1 MPSLILLVAVS
12 LRIYHEYCLKIIK
25 RLSNTLN
32 DWPSGFGKWLM
43 DITGLAME
51 DMLLFCS
58 IGLVIAI
65 DEADEETAL
74 GAINQSFL
82 LKESAR

>member
-1 MPSLILLVAVS
+1 
-12 LRIYHEYCLKIIK
+12 
-25 RLSNTLN
+25 
-32 DWPSGFGKWLM
+32 M

-51 DMLLFCS
+51 DMLSTFNCG

-74 GAINQSFL
+74 GAINQSFFA
-82 LKESAR
+82 KRIGKIEEREKDEKAISFV